1 MNSFKYLIVIFF
13 LLFSTAAFS
22 NVDEINKINQ
32 QIESID
38 GLFKSGAMDEDEYDK
53 IKTRLLIKKKKL
65 ENSNDTNNKGDGE
78 LSVTLKKQI
87 EVLEKLLKDGAIS
100 EEEFLKSK
108 AFLEEKE
115 TAGKNVDLSEFT
127 EESEPVIDY
136 VYNYKK
142 SPGRKNWEKVVLEYK
157 NYKILPYRPGGIK
170 IVRASDDKKLF
181 HIVDNFKTK
190 HFLGSEKNITFKK
203 TVYDVRHGGQL
214 NIEETVDAMVSDIG
228 KSLKDIGRLLKNPLS
243 KKEKPVWD
251 KEAHKLEL
259 FIDGVKILTFEGR
272 YVKRHRAFF
281 YQVLTPRNQPFHY
294 YIKIAAKKAIALNME
309 YFNVKIDKAIRKA
322 KKKLSEEYNVAEEE
336 IQKIIDKQIGQEL
349 DKTLDKEIEKEMEK
363 AINASVAE
371 AIQESVGQEL
381 SALLVNAI
389 EEATGEAI
397 EDSIEQELAAA
408 IDAEIAYAVS
418 IGIDE
423 AAVTAGWEAYF
434 EVLAAGGTTEEA
446 SAAAYEACGSAC
458 DNY

>member
-1 MNSFKYLIVIFF
+1 MIGFKYLIVIFF
-13 LLFSTAAFS
+13 LLFSTVAFS

-65 ENSNDTNNKGDGE
+65 ENTDNTNNEGE
-78 LSVTLKKQI
+78 DESSVTLKKQI

-108 AFLEEKE
+108 TFLEKKE
-115 TAGKNVDLSEFT
+115 ATGQNIDLNEMA
-127 EESEPVIDY
+127 EESKPAIDY

-142 SPGRKNWEKVVLEYK
+142 DPGRKNWEKVVLEFK

-170 IVRASDDKKLF
+170 IVRASDNKKLF

-203 TVYDVRHGGQL
+203 TVYDTTTGLQIG
-214 NIEETVDAMVSDIG
+214 DAVNEMISDIG
-228 KSLKDIGRLLKNPLS
+228 KSLKDVGRLLKNPFS
-243 KKEKPVWD
+243 EKKKPIWN

-259 FIDGVKILTFEGR
+259 FIDGSKILTFEGR
-272 YVKRHRAFF
+272 YVKKHRAFF

-294 YIKIAAKKAIALNME
+294 YIKIASKKAIALNME
-309 YFNVKIDKAIRKA
+309 FFNVKIDKAIRKA
-322 KKKLSEEYNVAEEE
+322 KKRLSEEYDVTEEE
-336 IQKIIDKQIGQEL
+336 IQKIIDKQISQEM

-371 AIQESVGQEL
+371 AIEQSVGQEL

-397 EDSIEQELAAA
+397 EQSIEQELAAA